1 MTDSLQW
8 LVELARE
15 SADLPQEPPPRSYY
29 AQPKPGQLLYDGS
42 LSVIVRRVNALVRD
56 FYDNNYFADHL
67 GLLCNYPRQR
77 RIRARSTSERELE
90 QRVGKPHLWD
100 AEPETWDEED
110 LYQFIEVFHDIAAR
124 PTKRRYHQN
133 CGWHPTHFSPQ
144 TGRTLYRWRMNLLLD
159 STPLMLRIA
168 DSGNDIGRM
177 VEAPSPQLR
186 RLSTEVLNIES
197 PDRSEI
203 AHAIAT
209 FRDRHA
215 TVEAKRSAVRDLAT
229 VLESHRKTV
238 MKEHL
243 ARKDESALFQIA
255 NEFNIRHKNT
265 NQRTDYRPEFLEWV
279 FYWYLATIQLCEQLK
294 ASTEISNVEPYPF

>member
-8 LVELARE
+8 LAELARDA
-15 SADLPQEPPPRSYY
+15 ADLPQEPPPRSYF
-29 AQPKPGQLLYDGS
+29 AQPKPGQLLYDGGFPI
-42 LSVIVRRVNALVRD
+42 IVRRVNALVRD
-56 FYDNNYFADHL
+56 FYDDHYFANL
-67 GLLCNYPRQR
+67 FGFYCQPRQGW
-77 RIRARSTSERELE
+77 INAKSSPEKELE

-100 AEPETWDEED
+100 SEPETWDEED

-124 PTKRRYHQN
+124 PTSRHDHQY
-133 CGWHPTHFSPQ
+133 CDGHPTHFSPQ

-159 STPLMLRIA
+159 STPLMLRLA

-186 RLSTEVLNIES
+186 RLSTEVLDIES
-197 PDRSEI
+197 PDHSEI

-229 VLESHRKTV
+229 VLESHRNTV
-238 MKEHL
+238 MKEL
-243 ARKDESALFQIA
+243 VRKDESALFQIA

-265 NQRTDYRPEFLEWV
+265 KQRTDYRPEFLEWV
-279 FYWYLATIQLCEQLK
+279 FYWYLATIQLCEQLRT
-294 ASTEISNVEPYPF
+294 STEISNVEPHPF